1 MRNSDIQLHVSDAE
15 RAKRAGDPRGAYDGF
30 VEAGRCAEQYGLWK
44 TALRCYRN
52 AVELD
57 LVGAVAVDQLA
68 RIATRAGAGV
78 EWAEYSATLKAGPK
92 WPEVGCRGAQLLVG
106 SSGAV
111 VNCPRVGTVYQVVM
125 QDGDVLAV
133 RPEPR
138 FADSPVA
145 MALLLLRRAM
155 WPAPRE
161 KAKVPFDVRV
171 TYRGKQQFKL
181 TEYGDWSRV

>member
-1 MRNSDIQLHVSDAE
+1 VRNSDIQLHVSDAE
-15 RAKRAGDPRGAYDGF
+15 RAKRSGDPRGAYDGF
-30 VEAGRCAEQYGLWK
+30 VDAGRCAEQYGLWK

-57 LVGAVAVDQLA
+57 LVGPVAVDQLA
-68 RIATRAGAGV
+68 RIAHRAGAGG
-78 EWAEYSATLKAGPK
+78 EWAEYSMALKAGPK
-92 WPEVGCRGAQLLVG
+92 WPEVGCRGVQLLVG

-111 VNCPRVGTVYQVVM
+111 VDCPRVGTVYEVKM
-125 QDGDVLAV
+125 GDDDHVTLQPV
-133 RPEPR
+133 PR
-138 FADSPVA
+138 FADAPVA

-161 KAKVPFDVRV
+161 NVSTSFEVRV

-181 TEYGDWSRV
+181 TEHGDWSRL